1 MSKIIMKKFLEKI
14 LLVSSVLFLVFSCC
28 RTEVGT
34 PQNSIVA
41 NIPYEP
47 GPINKSSIPLPE
59 ASTDFVQGSEDIPLL
74 NGLEKMFDESLGF
87 DSPSGSIMSSSYESN
102 MPLENIKKFYGKT
115 LPQMGWNLKKI
126 EPSKL
131 SFEREKEN
139 LEIELIKQNEKNIV
153 KFFISSSL

>member
-1 MSKIIMKKFLEKI
+1 MKKFLEKTSLI
-14 LLVSSVLFLVFSCC
+14 ASALFLLSSCC
-28 RTEVGT
+28 RTELGT
-34 PQNSIVA
+34 PQNSVVA

-47 GPINKSSIPLPE
+47 GPINKSSTLLVE

-74 NGLEKMFDESLGF
+74 KGMEKIFDESLGF

-115 LPQMGWNLKKI
+115 LPQMGWNLKKT

-131 SFEREKEN
+131 SFKREKEN
-139 LEIELIKQNEKNIV
+139 LEIEFIKQDKKNII